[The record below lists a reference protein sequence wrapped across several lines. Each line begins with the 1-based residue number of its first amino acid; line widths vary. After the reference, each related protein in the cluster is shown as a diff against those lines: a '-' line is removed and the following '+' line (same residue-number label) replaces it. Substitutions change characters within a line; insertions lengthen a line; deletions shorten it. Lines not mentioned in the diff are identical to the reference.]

1 MRGEAE
7 RIFDEYLATA
17 AQTGDQAAWERLVV
31 RWQPRLVRHAW
42 RLTGN
47 ADLARDMVQEAW
59 VEILRG
65 LRRLDDVAAFH
76 AWAFR
81 IVTRR
86 CQRTFMRA
94 ETERRGIAEFTE
106 EASQFAP
113 HTATGE
119 HAAELAKVL
128 ALMRALPA
136 SQRTTLA
143 LFHLDNL
150 SVAEIAVALD
160 VPVGTVKTRLMH
172 ARRKIREQLEGETMR
187 NTDQLIEQALS
198 VEDRELLAKHGEPN
212 YLNQAFGLFQG
223 SLGWVAWLTY
233 LTGIVAFAGCAYA
246 LWQTWTTT
254 DPLLAVRWG
263 VVAVL
268 LFQCSAMLKAY
279 LGSHMQA
286 NRTLRELKRVEVQ
299 LSLLRDARPDNAL

>member
-1 MRGEAE
+1 
-7 RIFDEYLATA
+7 
-17 AQTGDQAAWERLVV
+17 
-31 RWQPRLVRHAW
+31 
-42 RLTGN
+42 
-47 ADLARDMVQEAW
+47 
-59 VEILRG
+59 
-65 LRRLDDVAAFH
+65 
-76 AWAFR
+76 
-81 IVTRR
+81 
-86 CQRTFMRA
+86 
-94 ETERRGIAEFTE
+94 
-106 EASQFAP
+106 
-113 HTATGE
+113 
-119 HAAELAKVL
+119 
-128 ALMRALPA
+128 
-136 SQRTTLA
+136 
-143 LFHLDNL
+143 
-150 SVAEIAVALD
+150 
-160 VPVGTVKTRLMH
+160 
-172 ARRKIREQLEGETMR
+172 MR
-187 NTDQLIEQALS
+187 NTDQLIEHALS